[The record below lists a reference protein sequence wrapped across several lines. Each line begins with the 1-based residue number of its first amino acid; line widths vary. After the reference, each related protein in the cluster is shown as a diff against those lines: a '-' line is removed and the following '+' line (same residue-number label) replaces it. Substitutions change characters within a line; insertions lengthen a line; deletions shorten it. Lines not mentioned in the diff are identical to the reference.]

1 MPIYRLT
8 PYLRGMRDMGIDEA
22 GMSNIEAEIVANP
35 THPMILG
42 LKGARKARIQRPG
55 IGKRGGGRVIYYVA
69 LGTDLFYMM
78 AAYPKSERDDLST
91 EQRRR
96 ILAALESIKKSGS

>member
-1 MPIYRLT
+1 MPIFRLM

-22 GMSNIEAEIVANP
+22 GMADIEAEIVANP
-35 THPMILG
+35 THPMIRG

-55 IGKRGGGRVIYYVA
+55 MGKQGGGRVIYYVA
-69 LGTDLFYMM
+69 IGTDRFYMM

-91 EQRRR
+91 DQRHR
-96 ILAALESIKKSGS
+96 ILVALESIKKRGS